1 MSPARVGSR
10 CLEIALV
17 AMACVSA
24 CAQVS
29 VHRDPGG
36 RVVYRRAAGDRA
48 FKPAGIGMP
57 PKGADPTIW
66 YVYDPYIMAASLEEG
81 VDPVLAK
88 AMLWVESRGHW
99 RATSTKDAKGLMQLM
114 RRTAERFGHSGDLY
128 EPTGNIRGGVRYL
141 AYLQTRY
148 SGNLIKVVA
157 AYNAGEGAVDKHNG
171 VPPFRET
178 RDYVPKVLWTW
189 DWIQRS

>member
-1 MSPARVGSR
+1 M
-10 CLEIALV
+10 
-17 AMACVSA
+17 
-24 CAQVS
+24 
-29 VHRDPGG
+29 HRGIGG
-36 RVVYRRAAGDRA
+36 RVIYQRPQNDRA
-48 FKPAGIGMP
+48 FKAAGIGSP
-57 PKGADPTIW
+57 PKGADPYLW
-66 YVYDPYIMAASLEEG
+66 YVYDPYILAVSREEG

-88 AMLWVESRGHW
+88 AMLWVESRGQW
-99 RATSTKDAKGLMQLM
+99 RATSPKDARGLMQLM

-171 VPPFRET
+171 IPPFQET
-178 RDYVPKVLWTW
+178 RNYVPKVLLTW